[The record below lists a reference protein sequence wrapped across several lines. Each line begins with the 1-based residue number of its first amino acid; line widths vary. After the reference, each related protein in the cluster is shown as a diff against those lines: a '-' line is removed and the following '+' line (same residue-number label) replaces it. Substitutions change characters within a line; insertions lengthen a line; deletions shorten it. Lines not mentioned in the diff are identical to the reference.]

1 MKKISM
7 LAAIMLLMA
16 SATWV
21 MAGPGGKARGW
32 DGDRWCPG
40 PSQLSTL
47 NLSDEQL
54 EKVRELRE
62 SFLKETTPIR
72 NKLVA
77 KNAEL
82 RLLWIQA
89 NLNADQIRSVQ
100 KAIHDLMGQLHEKR
114 TDYRLAFRGLLT
126 PEQTTRL
133 LAQGIGKGRG
143 QGRGQGRGPEHFGP
157 PGTGPHFGPGR
168 GPGGLR

>member
-7 LAAIMLLMA
+7 LAAVVLLMA

-21 MAGPGGKARGW
+21 MAGPRGKAGNW
-32 DGDRWCPG
+32 DGNEWCPAA
-40 PSQLSTL
+40 SQLSTL

-54 EKVRELRE
+54 EKVRTLRE

-72 NKLVA
+72 NQLVA
-77 KNAEL
+77 KKAEL
-82 RLLWIQA
+82 RLLWIQT
-89 NLNADQIRSVQ
+89 NPNADQIRSMQ
-100 KAIHDLMGQLHEKR
+100 REIHDLMGQLQEKR

-126 PEQTTRL
+126 PEQTTQF

-143 QGRGQGRGPEHFGP
+143 AGWGKGQGAGPAGR
-157 PGTGPHFGPGR
+157 PGTGPCAGAGR
-168 GPGGLR
+168 GPGSLR